1 MSTTILNR
9 EPAQRQ
15 PAPATAPR
23 LRATLASSPSALSGA
38 LLAARAEALFTSDLS
53 ARCEYPQIE
62 VAAAIR
68 RAIGTHDGIRG
79 CAGEVAAA
87 YGEYPETAA
96 RRMRWARAVIQSLQ
110 VPAGWPGAAS

>member
-1 MSTTILNR
+1 MSTTVLNR
-9 EPAQRQ
+9 EPVPRQ
-15 PAPATAPR
+15 PAPARAR
-23 LRATLASSPSALSGA
+23 HRATPAPPPSALGAA

-53 ARCEYPQIE
+53 ARCEYTRIE
-62 VAAAIR
+62 VAAAIS

-96 RRMRWARAVIQSLQ
+96 RRMRWARAVIEGIDASRR
-110 VPAGWPGAAS
+110 AGASA

>member
-1 MSTTILNR
+1 MSTTVLNR
-9 EPAQRQ
+9 EPVQRQ
-15 PAPATAPR
+15 PAPARTHQH
-23 LRATLASSPSALSGA
+23 RATLTPSPSALPGA

-53 ARCEYPQIE
+53 ARCEYTQIE

-68 RAIGTHDGIRG
+68 RAIGAHNGIRG

-96 RRMRWARAVIQSLQ
+96 RRMRWARAVIEGIHASRL
-110 VPAGWPGAAS
+110 AGAST